1 MRFADV
7 IGNSTVVKALTSMA
21 DSGRIAH
28 AMLLYENEGCGA
40 LPLALSYIQYLNC
53 ENPSEGDSCGECQSC
68 RQMAKLIHPDVHF
81 VFPVNKGPKSSDD
94 KPVSD
99 SYIKYWR
106 ELALADPYFREA
118 DLQKAIGIESKTGL
132 IAVAEAKS
140 IIGKLSLASVADGYK
155 AVVFYLPE
163 KMNQETANRLLK
175 LVEEPPEKT
184 LFLFITHA
192 PEKVLQTIFSRCQ
205 SVRVMPLSKEEAAQV
220 KALNPSLGD
229 QFAYTSE
236 GLKWQFKRQEPLAPG
251 KDGKLGFD
259 QIIDL
264 AMKKFTEYG
273 SSKSATF
280 ILGKKLLGA
289 IQKIDYSLHK
299 DITMSDATAWGVKAT
314 KLVTVFGTINLVHDP
329 MLDHLGMEWQGG
341 LIDDEGLVRYYMKN
355 EDNKTEAVEGEE
367 AKRQIVMSIDCLC
380 LKGYSHIWV
389 DGSALEA

>member
-1 MRFADV
+1 
-7 IGNSTVVKALTSMA
+7 MA
-21 DSGRIAH
+21 DSGRVAH

-53 ENPSEGDSCGECQSC
+53 ENPSGGDSCGECQSC

-205 SVRVMPLSKEEAAQV
+205 SIRVMPLSKDEAARVESMRPESDREEYNLYMNLFSDLMNALVSRDLTGVLECGETMAALDSREKQ
-220 KALNPSLGD
+220 KAFCT
-229 QFAYTSE
+229 FAADCIRKIF
-236 GLKWQFKRQEPLAPG
+236 LVQQNMQALADIVPQEE
-251 KDGKLGFD
+251 DF
-259 QIIDL
+259 
-264 AMKKFTEYG
+264 Y
-273 SSKSATF
+273 
-280 ILGKKLLGA
+280 
-289 IQKIDYSLHK
+289 
-299 DITMSDATAWGVKAT
+299 
-314 KLVTVFGTINLVHDP
+314 
-329 MLDHLGMEWQGG
+329 LGMASRIAKTFCSRTITNIEKAVAMVDRNVNSK
-341 LIDDEGLVRYYMKN
+341 IVFCDLVNRMFL
-355 EDNKTEAVEGEE
+355 
-367 AKRQIVMSIDCLC
+367 SI
-380 LKGYSHIWV
+380 
-389 DGSALEA
+389 